1 MKKFLLLLL
10 VVAAVGGYFYYQH
23 FTSSPKYSLLQ
34 VHEAMEDHDMVAFE
48 KYVDVP
54 GVTGS
59 LVDQLAEQRGLI
71 SALNPASGIM
81 RQALRYM
88 KPQLTQVA
96 RKEIEKYVET
106 GDFKKDPNAPKK
118 KVDISLS
125 GLWHK
130 VVSDSAAFKG
140 VKYVKEEGETALVG
154 IEFTQ
159 PRYDTTMVLE
169 VRMRDQ
175 GDYWQVVA
183 LTNTADLLKHT
194 TRLQRQKLA
203 GKLHLGN

>member
-1 MKKFLLLLL
+1 MKKILLLLLL
-10 VVAAVGGYFYYQH
+10 VLGVGAYLYYQN
-23 FTSSPKYSLLQ
+23 FISSPKYSLLQ
-34 VHEAMEDHDMVAFE
+34 AHEAMEDHDMAAFE

-59 LVDQLAEQRGLI
+59 LIDQLAEQRGLI
-71 SALNPASGIM
+71 GTLNPASGAI

-130 VVSDSAAFKG
+130 MVSDSAAFKG
-140 VKYVKEEGETALVG
+140 IKYVKEEGPTALVG
-154 IEFTQ
+154 IEFSQ

-169 VRMRDQ
+169 VKMQDQ
-175 GDYWQVVA
+175 GEHWQVVA
-183 LTNTADLLKHT
+183 LTNTGELLKQT
-194 TRLQRQKLA
+194 ARLQRQKLA
-203 GKLHLGN
+203 GKLQRN

>member
-1 MKKFLLLLL
+1 MKKILLLLLL
-10 VVAAVGGYFYYQH
+10 VAGVGAYLYYQNY
-23 FTSSPKYSLLQ
+23 TSSPKYSLLQ
-34 VHEAMEDHDMVAFE
+34 AHEALEDHDMAAFE
-48 KYVDVP
+48 KYVDVS
-54 GVTGS
+54 GLTGS
-59 LVDQLAEQRGLI
+59 LIDQLAEQRSLI
-71 SALNPASGIM
+71 GALNPASGVI

-140 VKYVKEEGETALVG
+140 VKYVKEEGQTALVG

-169 VRMRDQ
+169 VKMRDQ

-183 LTNTADLLKHT
+183 LTNTADLLKQT
-194 TRLQRQKLA
+194 ARLQRQKVAARL
-203 GKLHLGN
+203 KL

>member
-1 MKKFLLLLL
+1 MKKILLLLF
-10 VVAAVGGYFYYQH
+10 VVAAVGAYLYYQNY
-23 FTSSPKYSLLQ
+23 TSSPKYSLLQ
-34 VHEAMEDHDMVAFE
+34 AHEALEDHDMAAFE
-48 KYVDVP
+48 KYVDVS
-54 GVTGS
+54 GLTGS
-59 LVDQLAEQRGLI
+59 LIDQLAEQRSLI
-71 SALNPASGIM
+71 GALNPASGVI

-140 VKYVKEEGETALVG
+140 VKYVKEEGQTALVG

-183 LTNTADLLKHT
+183 LTNTADLLKQT
-194 TRLQRQKLA
+194 ARLQRQKVAARL
-203 GKLHLGN
+203 KL

>member
-1 MKKFLLLLL
+1 MKMILLLLF
-10 VVAAVGGYFYYQH
+10 VVAAIGAYTYYQNY
-23 FTSSPKYSLLQ
+23 TGSPKYSLLQ
-34 VHEAMEDHDMVAFE
+34 AHEALEDHDMAAFE

-54 GVTGS
+54 GLTGS
-59 LVDQLAEQRGLI
+59 LIDQLAEQRGLI
-71 SALNPASGIM
+71 SALNPASGVI

-140 VKYVKEEGETALVG
+140 VKYVKEEGQTALVG

-169 VRMRDQ
+169 VKMRDQ

-183 LTNTADLLKHT
+183 LTNTADLLKQT
-194 TRLQRQKLA
+194 ARLQRQKVAARL
-203 GKLHLGN
+203 KL